1 MLLSG
6 GTFLPAFP
14 RRRGQADS
22 ITQKRGITVKQLN
35 HYETMRIIRPCH
47 SELVLCLC
55 GVTCEN
61 FGLILRT
68 ADVFSVGRI
77 IYLGREP
84 ENERKF
90 QKISRGAAVQVEFT
104 RDTGFIDA
112 LRGDGYKVYALEIT
126 DQSVPLRT
134 FSFPAKTCLIVGNER
149 HGVPEELLT
158 LADGAC
164 YIEMYGANISS
175 LNVSVSTA
183 IAVNRYMEYNFGGA
197 K

>member
-35 HYETMRIIRPCH
+35 HYETMQIIRPCH

-68 ADVFSVGRI
+68 ADVFSVSRI

-90 QKISRGAAVQVEFT
+90 QKISS
-104 RDTGFIDA
+104 
-112 LRGDGYKVYALEIT
+112 GYKVYALEIT

>member
-1 MLLSG
+1 M
-6 GTFLPAFP
+6 
-14 RRRGQADS
+14 
-22 ITQKRGITVKQLN
+22 
-35 HYETMRIIRPCH
+35 
-47 SELVLCLC
+47 
-55 GVTCEN
+55 
-61 FGLILRT
+61 
-68 ADVFSVGRI
+68 
-77 IYLGREP
+77 
-84 ENERKF
+84 
-90 QKISRGAAVQVEFT
+90 
-104 RDTGFIDA
+104 
-112 LRGDGYKVYALEIT
+112 YALEIT